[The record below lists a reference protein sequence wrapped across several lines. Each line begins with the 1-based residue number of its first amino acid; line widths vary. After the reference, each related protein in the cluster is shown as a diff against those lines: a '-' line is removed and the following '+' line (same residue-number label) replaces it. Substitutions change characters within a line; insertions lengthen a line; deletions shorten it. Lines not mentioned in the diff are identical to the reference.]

1 MGRKIKGAVETKT
14 EKINIRV
21 DAPLRKRIE
30 DFAQKGPLEGEEL
43 QDVIRMLIRSGLA
56 VEERFKEV
64 RGEVQYEIEKRGA
77 NLRKSGRAP
86 ANAEKQDSF

>member
-1 MGRKIKGAVETKT
+1 MGRKIKGSLQTKT

-21 DAPLRKRIE
+21 DAALRKRIE

-43 QDVIRMLIRSGLA
+43 QVVIRMLIRSGLA

-64 RGEVQYEIEKRGA
+64 RGEVEFEIEKRGA
-77 NLRKSGRAP
+77 NLRKEGRTSA
-86 ANAEKQDSF
+86 AAEQQDN